1 MAWHGAEISPLSP
14 QWPPRG
20 RLMGFTMGR
29 KETGRKYTLGVL
41 LHYFLLLT
49 EKALRYVWFFTV
61 SQCGLGPTVL
71 LFWTGGSRKGWDGGT
86 YTHTL
91 SQEAEQTTRSTA
103 SSVSEGLSL
112 NNPTVASGHKP
123 SLHLNG

>member
-1 MAWHGAEISPLSP
+1 
-14 QWPPRG
+14 
-20 RLMGFTMGR
+20 MGR